1 MNFETLQ
8 FVVAKNDTN
17 FSDIIFIVVIA
28 VFWIIGVIAKVVSKQ
43 SKKSEKPAEKQRI
56 IKQPS
61 QGVQVQTKPKRPV
74 RAARPEKLK
83 KYYVEKTPKKQPV
96 SEIGALISEKP
107 ELSISMPA
115 IETGL
120 ESVIKKEKKQAT
132 QPSITESFLNF
143 ESVDDLKKGILYYEI
158 LGKPLSLR
166 QQERLF

>member
-1 MNFETLQ
+1 MNYLTLQ
-8 FVVAKNDTN
+8 FFVAKNDTN

-43 SKKSEKPAEKQRI
+43 SKKTEKPAEKQRI

-61 QGVQVQTKPKRPV
+61 PAVQVQTKPKKPV

-83 KYYVEKTPKKQPV
+83 KYYAERIPKKQRV
-96 SEIGALISEKP
+96 SEIGALIAEKP

-120 ESVIKKEKKQAT
+120 ESVIKKEKKQAP
-132 QPSITESFLNF
+132 QPSTTESFLNF